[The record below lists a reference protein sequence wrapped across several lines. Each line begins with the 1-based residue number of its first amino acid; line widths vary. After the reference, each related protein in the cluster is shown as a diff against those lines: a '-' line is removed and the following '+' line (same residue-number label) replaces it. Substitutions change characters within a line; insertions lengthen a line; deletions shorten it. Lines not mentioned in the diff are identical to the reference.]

1 MTLAAVMLLAAQ
13 RSSRR
18 GSLGA
23 CLTGSGPGAGLALS
37 PKETHLPGES
47 SATLGFSGSGGAVAA
62 PRFTG
67 PALAPGAASEFP

>member
-1 MTLAAVMLLAAQ
+1 M
-13 RSSRR
+13 
-18 GSLGA
+18 
-23 CLTGSGPGAGLALS
+23 TGSGPGAGLALS